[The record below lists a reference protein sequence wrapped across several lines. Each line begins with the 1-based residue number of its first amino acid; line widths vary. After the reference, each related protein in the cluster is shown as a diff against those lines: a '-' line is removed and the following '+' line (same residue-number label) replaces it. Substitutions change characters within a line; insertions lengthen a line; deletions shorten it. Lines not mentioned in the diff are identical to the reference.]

1 MYLVKKCSLARSS
14 IGIFMEIY
22 HINYIDQTSL
32 FMNNS
37 FRRGSGKIVP
47 DFISFSHAVYIQ
59 DTQNMINSL
68 YDSEFISFLRIY
80 PDTD

>member
-1 MYLVKKCSLARSS
+1 
-14 IGIFMEIY
+14 
-22 HINYIDQTSL
+22 
-32 FMNNS
+32 MNNS

-47 DFISFSHAVYIQ
+47 DFISFSHAVYMQ

-68 YDSEFISFLRIY
+68 CDPEFISFLRIY